1 VNSQAKQ
8 KIESTSFISGLPGL
22 VNHPFRLALFITL
35 MLIIGL
41 HLHLTSGSMLINWST
56 IFEGLNPQQQLVFWE
71 LRLPRLLLV
80 AIVGMGLAI
89 AGVVLQALFRNPLAE
104 PGLIG
109 VSSSAAFG
117 AVFVIVLGSVVWGEV
132 AAWQLSLAALISAVL
147 STVFIYKIATRY
159 GRTDVAMMLLAG
171 VAVNAIAG
179 AGTQLL
185 ISISDDAQ
193 LRTVTFWMMG
203 SFANVTWLAVTVLTV
218 VIGVVTL
225 WFWRLA
231 KSLNAFMLGENI
243 SLHMGFDPKNL
254 KWQIMWGSALMVGVA
269 VATVGV
275 IGFVGLIVPHIIR
288 LLVGANHRYVIPLS
302 ALFGATLL
310 VFADWFAKTVIAPSE
325 LPIGLFM
332 ALLGGPFFLMML
344 FNQRK
349 GWQ

>member
-1 VNSQAKQ
+1 MN
-8 KIESTSFISGLPGL
+8 KITESATKLPAL
-22 VNHPFRLALFITL
+22 VNQPFKLGLLIGALLLLAVY
-35 MLIIGL
+35 
-41 HLHLTSGSMLINWST
+41 LHLTSGSMQIDWSSV
-56 IFEGLNPQQQLVFWE
+56 FQGQSQQQHLVLWE

-80 AIVGMGLAI
+80 GVVGMGLAV
-89 AGVVLQALFRNPLAE
+89 AGVALQALFRNPLAE

-132 AAWQLSLAALISAVL
+132 AAWHLSVAALGAAIL
-147 STVFIYKIATRY
+147 STLFIYRIATRY
-159 GRTDVAMMLLAG
+159 GKTDVAMMLLAG

-179 AGTQLL
+179 ASSQLL
-185 ISISDDAQ
+185 ISISDDTQ

-203 SFANVTWLAVTVLTV
+203 SFANVDWTAVMMLSV
-218 VIGVVTL
+218 VVGLVSFA
-225 WFWRLA
+225 FWRLA
-231 KSLNAFMLGENI
+231 KPLNAFMLGENV
-243 SLHMGFDPKNL
+243 SLHMGFDPKQV
-254 KWQIMWGSALMVGVA
+254 KWKIMWGSALMVGVA

-288 LLVGANHRYVIPLS
+288 LLVGANHKYVIPLS

-310 VFADWFAKTVIAPSE
+310 IFADWFAKTIIAPSE

-349 GWQ
+349 GWQQ

>member
-1 VNSQAKQ
+1 M
-8 KIESTSFISGLPGL
+8 ITESTSKLPGL
-22 VNHPFRLALFITL
+22 VNQPFRLGLLIA
-35 MLIIGL
+35 MLL
-41 HLHLTSGSMLINWST
+41 LLAVHLHLTSGTMLIDWTT
-56 IFEGLNPQQQLVFWE
+56 IVAGLNPQQQLVFWE
-71 LRLPRLLLV
+71 LRLPRVLLV
-80 AIVGMGLAI
+80 AVVGMGLAV
-89 AGVVLQALFRNPLAE
+89 AGVALQALFRNPLAE

-117 AVFVIVLGSVVWGEV
+117 AVFVIVLGSAIWDEV
-132 AAWQLSLAALISAVL
+132 AAWQLSLAALGAAIL
-147 STVFIYKIATRY
+147 STLFIYKIATRY

-179 AGTQLL
+179 ASSQLL

-203 SFANVTWLAVTVLTV
+203 SFANVDWLSVATLSLVIALVTVL
-218 VIGVVTL
+218 
-225 WFWRLA
+225 FWRMS
-231 KSLNAFMLGENI
+231 KPLNAFMLGENV
-243 SLHMGFDPKNL
+243 SLHMGFDPKQL
-254 KWQIMWGSALMVGVA
+254 KWKIMWGSALMVGVA

-288 LLVGANHRYVIPLS
+288 LLVGSNHRYMIPLS
-302 ALFGATLL
+302 ALLGATLL
-310 VFADWFAKTVIAPSE
+310 LFADWFAKTIIAPSE